1 MKKKITRIL
10 KTVNLVLVA
19 GLACIACCLFVLA
32 ASQRPSLFGY
42 TAFVANDQE
51 APTFFVASNHAAD
64 MKPGTKLMLEVGGKI
79 SMVRVVETN
88 GNAIYYLDDTQTL
101 SGIYMGS
108 SQCLGGIVFES
119 ASIGSLVQWLRQP
132 QVKWALIIGGCGL
145 FLICG
150 GCLVWI
156 FVKKQNMRRR
166 AYYDALLEAFLHPD
180 QVESAEVAASSDEI
194 FEIESAELEN
204 PQTETSAQ
212 VPDEVVELTDVVCVE
227 AEPEELLIEEETE
240 PEETIQP
247 EQSDAEEQTQDQ
259 FSESEETTEDA
270 PSEAEPEEDGRSV
283 QPAEEQDE
291 LPIRWELVEQAQIEG
306 EHDSVIREELIQPA
320 GEQLILEE
328 KTSEKEAVPPQKQ
341 Q

>member
-101 SGIYMGS
+101 SGIYRGS

-150 GCLVWI
+150 GCLVWML
-156 FVKKQNMRRR
+156 VKKQTMRRR
-166 AYYDALLEAFLHPD
+166 AYYDALLEALLHPD
-180 QVESAEVAASSDEI
+180 QVKSAEAAESSDEI
-194 FEIESAELEN
+194 FEIESAEPED
-204 PQTETSAQ
+204 QQAETSAQ
-212 VPDEVVELTDVVCVE
+212 VSDEVIELTDAVCVE
-227 AEPEELLIEEETE
+227 VETEELFIEEKQE
-240 PEETIQP
+240 
-247 EQSDAEEQTQDQ
+247 
-259 FSESEETTEDA
+259 ESEETMQSEQRDIEEPEDSISQPEETAEEA
-270 PSEAEPEEDGRSV
+270 PSDGEPAEEESSV
-283 QPAEEQDE
+283 QPAAEENAS
-291 LPIRWELVEQAQIEG
+291 LIRWELVEQAQIDEAP
-306 EHDSVIREELIQPA
+306 DSIIREELIQPA
-320 GEQLILEE
+320 GEQLIVEE
-328 KTSEKEAVPPQKQ
+328 KTSETEAVLPQKQ